1 MKYMLLIYAD
11 EALDVDVTADQI
23 QEMMAAYGAYIQ
35 NLAEAGVFVATEGLQ
50 PTATATTVMVRDG
63 QTLTTHGPFAETA
76 EQLGGFVLIECN
88 NLDEAIGWAA
98 QCPTAHMGSVE
109 VRPVM
114 DYGQ

>member
-1 MKYMLLIYAD
+1 MLLIYAD
-11 EALDVDVTADQI
+11 EAMDVDVTPDHI

-35 NLAEAGVFVATEGLQ
+35 NLAQAGVLIATEGLQ
-50 PTATATTVMVRDG
+50 STATATTVKVRGG

-76 EQLGGFVLIECN
+76 EQLGGFVLIECG
-88 NLDEAIGWAA
+88 NLDEAISWAA
-98 QCPTAHMGSVE
+98 QCPTAPMGSVE